1 MLRSER
7 TQVLKNICHPA
18 LPPHHSNNSQITM
31 QNGESGLHFLR
42 AESVGDKKKKKT
54 KKKRTDGGEA
64 NLFLQLFEI
73 FSASQIAARNRKE

>member
-1 MLRSER
+1 M
-7 TQVLKNICHPA
+7 
-18 LPPHHSNNSQITM
+18 
-31 QNGESGLHFLR
+31 SGT
-42 AESVGDKKKKKT
+42 KKKKKT